1 MDNDYLAF
9 LQEVGLDEK
18 AVNEAYSL
26 VTEVLPRYE
35 DDPYEIRDSAIHGLG
50 VTLTRAQAKDTYA
63 GTLRVGDTWTEAG
76 RYMNHSATPNTYLVQ
91 NGQFIDILLAESLS
105 EGEELTVDYRDVR
118 KLLVRESRG
127 IITAD
132 NFSPRLADVIASAYE
147 SGFSAWTPNKGAVG
161 SSYYAG
167 MNFQGY
173 HALMIKELIRLVGC
187 PIVPN
192 SMFFRVT
199 NEDTEQAY
207 IHSDRESG
215 SHTCVVY
222 LSEHDTPSG
231 TAFYKHKPTG
241 MIEMPSFEE
250 MQDMGIFDQMSKDM
264 VSRDPESWEQLDY
277 VEGKYNRALIFHAP
291 LFHSRYPI
299 HGIGKTEE
307 EGRLVWVCHFFLI
320 NGRGELY

>member
-1 MDNDYLAF
+1 VDNYR
-9 LQEVGLDEK
+9 V
-18 AVNEAYSL
+18 V
-26 VTEVLPRYE
+26 
-35 DDPYEIRDSAIHGLG
+35 DDFCDRADDVVASA
-50 VTLTRAQAKDTYA
+50 R
-63 GTLRVGDTWTEAG
+63 EAG
-76 RYMNHSATPNTYLVQ
+76 F
-91 NGQFIDILLAESLS
+91 G
-105 EGEELTVDYRDVR
+105 
-118 KLLVRESRG
+118 
-127 IITAD
+127 
-132 NFSPRLADVIASAYE
+132 
-147 SGFSAWTPNKGAVG
+147 AWKPNKGAVG
-161 SSYYAG
+161 SSYYDG
-167 MNFQGY
+167 MGFWGH
-173 HALMIKELIRLVGC
+173 HALLIRELIGAVRA

-222 LSEHDTPSG
+222 LSDHEEPSG
-231 TAFYKHKPTG
+231 TAFYKHTPTG
-241 MIEMPSFEE
+241 MIEMPSFAE

-264 VSRDPESWEQLDY
+264 VSRDPEKWEQLDY